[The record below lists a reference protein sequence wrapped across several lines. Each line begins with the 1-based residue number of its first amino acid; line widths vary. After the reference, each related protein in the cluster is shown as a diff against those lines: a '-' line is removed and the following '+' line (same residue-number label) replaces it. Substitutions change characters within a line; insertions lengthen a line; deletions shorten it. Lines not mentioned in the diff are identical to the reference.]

1 MKRLKIYLARH
12 GQDKDNAKGIL
23 NGHRNKPLT
32 KTGVL
37 QAKELAKK
45 IKKADIKLGKIF
57 SSPLQRTL
65 KTAEII
71 AKTLSLEKPEKL
83 DLLIERNFG
92 IMTGQPRA
100 KILKMCLP
108 NVSETKKVNY
118 FLSPRGAETFPELIT
133 RGKRLLGYIGKR
145 HKEGNVLLVTHGDFG
160 KMIYAAYY
168 DLYWKEVLKM
178 FHFGNSDLLLL
189 SKNSPPEKTHVFQT
203 QQYDN

>member
-108 NVSETKKVNY
+108 NVLETKKVNY

-145 HKEGNVLLVTHGDFG
+145 HKEGNVLLVTH
-160 KMIYAAYY
+160 
-168 DLYWKEVLKM
+168 LYWKEVLKM